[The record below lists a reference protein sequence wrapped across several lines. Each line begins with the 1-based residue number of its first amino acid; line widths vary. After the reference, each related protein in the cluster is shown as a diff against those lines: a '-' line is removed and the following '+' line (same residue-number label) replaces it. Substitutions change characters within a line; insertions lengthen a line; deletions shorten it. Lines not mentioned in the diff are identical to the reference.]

1 MCELGCVFQDHR
13 WAKFKHR
20 KSQIQFCCYTYSY
33 NTAGGKKYL
42 HFSARNP
49 IPTGETVSVWRYRFK
64 PSEGFS
70 FHVDGRTLTLE
81 QDRLR
86 TERFNPLPRN
96 HVKGRRG
103 REAIVR
109 VKVAIASYS
118 CRQAENLFAKT
129 STLELFYFFFRSFQ
143 QVFHFLTFQQ
153 SKDCFLKHK
162 GTMEQ
167 KNPLGT
173 AAASSFRSVE
183 RHTSHQV

>member
-64 PSEGFS
+64 QSEGFS

-86 TERFNPLPRN
+86 KERFNPLPRN

-143 QVFHFLTFQQ
+143 QVFHFLIFSAVQRLFSQTQRNNGTEEPVRYRR
-153 SKDCFLKHK
+153 CFIL
-162 GTMEQ
+162 
-167 KNPLGT
+167 
-173 AAASSFRSVE
+173 
-183 RHTSHQV
+183 QVC

>member
-1 MCELGCVFQDHR
+1 MSSAVCFRTIGGQSSNIE
-13 WAKFKHR
+13 

-49 IPTGETVSVWRYRFK
+49 IPTGETVSVWRYRFEQ
-64 PSEGFS
+64 SEGFS

-143 QVFHFLTFQQ
+143 QVFHFLIFSAVQRLFSQTQRNNGTEEPVRYRR
-153 SKDCFLKHK
+153 CFIL
-162 GTMEQ
+162 
-167 KNPLGT
+167 
-173 AAASSFRSVE
+173 
-183 RHTSHQV
+183 QVC

>member
-1 MCELGCVFQDHR
+1 MSSAVCFRTIGGQSSNIE
-13 WAKFKHR
+13 

-64 PSEGFS
+64 QSEGFS

-162 GTMEQ
+162 GTTEQ

>member
-64 PSEGFS
+64 QSEGFS

-143 QVFHFLTFQQ
+143 QVFHFLIFSAVQRLFSQTQRNNGTEEPVRYRR
-153 SKDCFLKHK
+153 CFIL
-162 GTMEQ
+162 
-167 KNPLGT
+167 
-173 AAASSFRSVE
+173 
-183 RHTSHQV
+183 QVC